1 MQPGQDVPDPREFQA
16 ALKHEDGLVHVPLAR
31 GRGGLSR
38 GRPRCG
44 CGGDRLPLRPDRLF
58 SVGNASGELAKLSTA
73 PDPPDAGKHDR
84 KAGLARTLRAQMALK
99 CGHVP
104 PEEV

>member
-1 MQPGQDVPDPREFQA
+1 MKMACG
-16 ALKHEDGLVHVPLAR
+16 VPLAQVEAAHLVV
-31 GRGGLSR
+31 GRDAAVGVI
-38 GRPRCG
+38 G
-44 CGGDRLPLRPDRLF
+44 CLCRPDRLF